1 MKPKIGILVGSSSDL
16 PVLEK
21 GLEFLKNMG
30 VAHAVRV
37 ASAHRTPDLVGRLVA
52 EWEKSGVEVFI
63 TGAGGAAHLGGAV
76 AARTL
81 KPVIGIP
88 IGSSSLKGLDA
99 LLSTVQM
106 PSGVP
111 VATVA
116 IDAGANA
123 CFLACQILAIQD
135 KTLAK
140 KLADYREKKR
150 QEIIAA
156 ST

>member
-1 MKPKIGILVGSSSDL
+1 MKPKIGLLFGSSSDL
-16 PVLEK
+16 PVIEK
-21 GLEFLKNMG
+21 GLQFLKSMG
-30 VAHAVRV
+30 VPHACRV
-37 ASAHRTPDLVGRLVA
+37 ASAHRTPDLVEKLIA
-52 EWEKSGVEVFI
+52 EWEANGVQVFI
-63 TGAGGAAHLGGAV
+63 AGAGGAAHLGGAV

-116 IDAGANA
+116 IDAGVNA
-123 CFLACQILAIQD
+123 CFLACQILAIKD
-135 KTLAK
+135 PKLAK
-140 KLADYREKKR
+140 RLADYREKKR
-150 QEIIAA
+150 REIIAA
-156 ST
+156 SS